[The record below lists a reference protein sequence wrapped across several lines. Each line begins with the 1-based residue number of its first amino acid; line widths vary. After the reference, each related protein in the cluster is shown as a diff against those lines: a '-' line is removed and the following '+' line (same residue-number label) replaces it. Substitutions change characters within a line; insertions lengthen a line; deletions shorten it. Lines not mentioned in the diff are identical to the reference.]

1 MAIYELKRE
10 QRKLFSSE
18 KSLFNQKN
26 FLKSEIFLFTFFD
39 ILHLK
44 SLFWLNRKYA
54 NKTDHK
60 KKM

>member
-18 KSLFNQKN
+18 KSFFNQKN

-44 SLFWLNRKYA
+44 SLFWLNCKYA